1 MTSPH
6 PPLTTT
12 PAGRA
17 PVQRVSHSRLFHG
30 IIPPLV
36 TPLLAA
42 DVIDAAGLERLV
54 EHVLSGGVHGL
65 FLLGTTGEGP
75 SLSHAVQ
82 RDLVHRVMSLVGGRV
97 PVLVGITDTAMT
109 ESVSLARVA
118 AEHGAAAVVAAPPY
132 YFPLAPDALTRW
144 ACQLAERVP
153 LPLVLYNMPEMTKVS
168 FEADTFHR
176 LADCPNI
183 MGFKDSS
190 GDLGF
195 FADVAA
201 TVRDVRPDWSLFV
214 GPELLLPEAHAIG
227 GHGGIPGGAN
237 VCPRLFVDLYESLM
251 AGDSGR
257 VVALVARARVLAGI
271 YDVGRMPGRIIVGI
285 KAALADLGICG
296 TAVASA
302 FEQLDDGQ
310 SDRIHDIL
318 ASLPM

>member
-1 MTSPH
+1 M
-6 PPLTTT
+6 TT
-12 PAGRA
+12 PHGSTRTSDTAGRA
-17 PVQRVSHSRLFHG
+17 APLELPERRFHG
-30 IIPPLV
+30 IVPPLV

-42 DVIDAAGLERLV
+42 DVLDIAGLERLV
-54 EHVLSGGVHGL
+54 GHVLGGGVHGL

-82 RDLVHRVMSLVGGRV
+82 RDLVQRVMSLVDGSV
-97 PVLVGITDTAMT
+97 PVLVGITDTAVA
-109 ESVSLARVA
+109 ESVALARVA
-118 AEHGAAAVVAAPPY
+118 AESGATAVVAAPPY
-132 YFPLAPDALTRW
+132 YFPMSSDALACW
-144 ACQLAERVP
+144 ASQLAERVP

-168 FEADTFHR
+168 FGADTVRR
-176 LADCPNI
+176 LADSPTI
-183 MGFKDSS
+183 VGFKDSS

-201 TVRDVRPDWSLFV
+201 IVRDVRPDWSLFV

-237 VCPRLFVDLYESLM
+237 VCPRLFVDLYEALV

-257 VVALVARARVLAGI
+257 VAALVAQVRVLARI

-285 KAALADLGICG
+285 KAALAARGICG
-296 TAVASA
+296 TTVASS
-302 FEQLDDGQ
+302 FEQFDDGQ
-310 SDRIHDIL
+310 SRRIHDIV